1 MPGYRLATP
10 RQQPNQQ
17 IFKMAYFDCDKIRY
31 EGPTSRN
38 PLAFK
43 HYNPD
48 ESIDG
53 KKMKDHL
60 RFAGAYWHVMRNNL
74 SDPFGGGT
82 ALMPW
87 DDGSDSVANA
97 LTRVDVFFEFLE
109 KTGIEFYCWH
119 DRDIAPELNNLANS
133 NAALDQVVA
142 KLKDKQ
148 AETGVQL
155 LWGTACLF
163 SHPRYSQGAATSPD
177 ARVYAYAAAQVKKAL
192 ESTKELGGLGYTFWG
207 GREGYSTLLNTNM
220 KRELDHL
227 AAFLHMAVDH
237 AKKIG
242 FEGPFYIEPK
252 PREPSTHQYD
262 SDAAACL
269 NFLRE
274 YGLMDQFKLNIETN
288 HATLA
293 GHTMEHELTVAAN
306 AGMLGSIDA
315 NRGDT
320 LIGWDTDQFP
330 TDIQL
335 ATQVMLVVLKMGGL
349 TTGGLNFDA
358 KRRRESHDPIDLMHA
373 HIGGMD
379 AFARGL
385 KIAHAIQEDGALN
398 DFVKNRYS
406 SFDNG
411 IGAKVEAG
419 ESSFD
424 DLEALALNGGEPAL
438 PSGRQEMLEN
448 LINEFLD

>member
-1 MPGYRLATP
+1 MSHFNCP
-10 RQQPNQQ
+10 
-17 IFKMAYFDCDKIRY
+17 KIAF
-31 EGPTSRN
+31 EGPQSKN

-48 ESIDG
+48 EIIEG
-53 KKMKDHL
+53 KSMRDHL
-60 RFAGAYWHVMRNNL
+60 RFAGAYWHVMRNDL
-74 SDPFGGGT
+74 ADPFGSGT

-87 DDGSDSVANA
+87 DDRSPSLENA
-97 LTRVDVFFEFLE
+97 LRRVDVFFEFLDILDL
-109 KTGIEFYCWH
+109 KFYCWH
-119 DRDIAPELNNLANS
+119 DRDIAPELNDLSAS
-133 NAALDQVVA
+133 NQALDAVVA
-142 KLKDKQ
+142 KLKQKQ
-148 AETGVQL
+148 QETGVQL

-163 SHPRYSQGAATSPD
+163 SHPRYAQGAATSPD
-177 ARVYAYAAAQVKKAL
+177 ANVYAYAAAQVKKAL
-192 ESTKELGGLGYTFWG
+192 EATKELDGLGYTFWG
-207 GREGYSTLLNTNM
+207 GREGYATLLNTNM

-227 AAFLHMAVDH
+227 ATFFHMAVDH

-242 FEGPFYIEPK
+242 FTGPFYIEPK

-269 NFLRE
+269 NFLRQ
-274 YGLMDQFKLNIETN
+274 YGLMEHFKLNIETN

-293 GHTMEHELTVAAN
+293 GHTMEHELTVAAD

-330 TDIQL
+330 TDIYL
-335 ATQVMLVVLKMGGL
+335 TSKIMMVVLGMGGL

-358 KRRRESHDPIDLMHA
+358 KRRRESHEPIDLIHA

-385 KIAHAIQEDGALN
+385 KIASAIRQDGRLATL
-398 DFVKNRYS
+398 VKERYR
-406 SFDNG
+406 SFDSG
-411 IGAKVEAG
+411 IGEKIEAG
-419 ESSFD
+419 RVSFD
-424 DLEALALNGGEPAL
+424 DLEKHALSHGEPRL
-438 PSGRQEMLEN
+438 CSGRQELVEN
-448 LINEFLD
+448 LLNEFL

>member
-1 MPGYRLATP
+1 M
-10 RQQPNQQ
+10 Q
-17 IFKMAYFDCDKIRY
+17 YFDCDKIQF
-31 EGPTSRN
+31 EGPSSKN
-38 PLAFK
+38 ALSFK
-43 HYNPD
+43 HYNAD
-48 ESIDG
+48 ELVGG
-53 KKMKDHL
+53 KSMKDHL
-60 RFAGAYWHVMRNNL
+60 RFAGAYWHIMRNDL

-82 ALMPW
+82 AQMPW
-87 DDGSDSVANA
+87 DDGSDSVENA
-97 LTRVDVFFEFLE
+97 LTRVDVFFEFLD
-109 KTGIEFYCWH
+109 KMGIEYYCWH
-119 DRDIAPELNNLANS
+119 DRDIAPELNDLKAS
-133 NAALDQVVA
+133 HAALDSVVA

-148 AETGVQL
+148 AETGVKL

-177 ARVYAYAAAQVKKAL
+177 SNVFAYAGAQVKKAM
-192 ESTKELGGLGYTFWG
+192 EATKELDGLGYTFWG

-220 KRELDHL
+220 KREIDHL

-242 FEGPFYIEPK
+242 FDGPFYIEPK

-274 YGLMDQFKLNIETN
+274 YDLTDRFRLNIETN

-293 GHTMEHELTVAAN
+293 GHTMEHELTVASN

-330 TDIQL
+330 TDINL
-335 ATQVMLVVLKMGGL
+335 ATQVMLVVLEMGGL

-358 KRRRESHDPIDLMHA
+358 KRRRESHEPIDLVHA

-385 KIAHAIQEDGALN
+385 KIAHAIREDGRLAN
-398 DFVKNRYS
+398 FVDQRYS
-406 SFDNG
+406 TFDKD
-411 IGAKVEAG
+411 IGAKVESG
-419 ESSFD
+419 QCSFE
-424 DLEALALNGGEPAL
+424 DLEAFTFANGEPTVA
-438 PSGRQEMLEN
+438 SGRQEMLEN
-448 LINEFLD
+448 LVNEFL

>member
-1 MPGYRLATP
+1 M
-10 RQQPNQQ
+10 Q
-17 IFKMAYFDCDKIRY
+17 YFDCDKIQY
-31 EGPTSRN
+31 EGPGSKN
-38 PLAFK
+38 ALSFK
-43 HYNPD
+43 HYKAD
-48 ESIDG
+48 ELVGG
-53 KKMKDHL
+53 KSMKDHL
-60 RFAGAYWHVMRNNL
+60 RFAGAYWHIMRNDL

-82 ALMPW
+82 AQMPW
-87 DDGSDSVANA
+87 DDGSTSVENA
-97 LTRVDVFFEFLE
+97 LTRVDVFFEFLD
-109 KTGIEFYCWH
+109 KMGIEYYCWH
-119 DRDIAPELNNLANS
+119 DRDIAPELNDLKAS
-133 NAALDQVVA
+133 HAALDSVVA

-148 AETGVQL
+148 AETGVKL

-177 ARVYAYAAAQVKKAL
+177 ANVYAYAGAQVKKAL
-192 ESTKELGGLGYTFWG
+192 EATKELDGLGYTFWG

-220 KRELDHL
+220 KREIDHL

-237 AKKIG
+237 ARKIG
-242 FEGPFYIEPK
+242 FDGPFYIEPK

-274 YGLMDQFKLNIETN
+274 YDLMDHFKLNIETN

-315 NRGDT
+315 NRGDE

-330 TDIQL
+330 TDIHL
-335 ATQVMLVVLKMGGL
+335 ATQVMLVVLEMGGL

-358 KRRRESHDPIDLMHA
+358 KRRRESHEPIDLVHA

-385 KIAHAIQEDGALN
+385 KIAHAIREDGRLASFI
-398 DFVKNRYS
+398 DERYS
-406 SFDNG
+406 SFNKD

-419 ESSFD
+419 QCSFE
-424 DLEALALNGGEPAL
+424 DLEAYAFANGEPGIA
-438 PSGRQEMLEN
+438 SGRQEMLEN
-448 LINEFLD
+448 LVNEFLV